1 MTPYLN
7 TIWENSAIWELANKL
22 GEIQIH
28 VLTSKGSFK
37 IGKYKIRQQWTKVER
52 VKMDCSQDLVRVTS
66 KSKLQETS

>member
-37 IGKYKIRQQWTKVER
+37 IGKHKIRHRWTKLEKI
-52 VKMDCSQDLVRVTS
+52 KMDCSQGLVRVTS
-66 KSKLQETS
+66 NFKLQETS

>member
-37 IGKYKIRQQWTKVER
+37 IGTYKITHRWTKLEK
-52 VKMDCSQDLVRVTS
+52 VKMDYSQRL
-66 KSKLQETS
+66 KLKLRSYTH

>member
-22 GEIQIH
+22 REIQIH

-37 IGKYKIRQQWTKVER
+37 IGKYKITHRWTKLEK
-52 VKMDCSQDLVRVTS
+52 VKMDCSQRLVRVTS
-66 KSKLQETS
+66 NFKLQETS

>member
-37 IGKYKIRQQWTKVER
+37 IGKYKITHRWTK
-52 VKMDCSQDLVRVTS
+52 
-66 KSKLQETS
+66 